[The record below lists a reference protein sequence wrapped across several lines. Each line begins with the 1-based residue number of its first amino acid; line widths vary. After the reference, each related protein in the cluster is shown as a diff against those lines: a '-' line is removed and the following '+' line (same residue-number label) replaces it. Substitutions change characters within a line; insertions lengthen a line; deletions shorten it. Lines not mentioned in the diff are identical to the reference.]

1 MQNPVPVLSA
11 QRNSF
16 CMHVC
21 VCARTPTHR
30 QEKQSRLLILRCAT
44 SHLRRGRKQH
54 CPNQGP
60 ASMEIISRKDTAA
73 RKHILCSQLLLFPQT
88 EHPHEVLVSESSTL
102 LNSSWAVLPPKP
114 PCPAAESPL
123 GIFSPLSLG
132 WFFFGG
138 GGGEGW
144 EDLHKMIKL
153 PKGNQSKPKARLQT

>member
-138 GGGEGW
+138 GGGGRAG
-144 EDLHKMIKL
+144 KTCTK
-153 PKGNQSKPKARLQT
+153 